1 MPQLWT
7 ETIVTQYFWL
17 VVVLFGFYYLA
28 VTQIIP
34 QIAFTLKTRKELET
48 TSQFLNLNTNT
59 KTSSENNTKTLLSN
73 ILTPLSTTT
82 KISEGKE
89 TVQLKKNINSIK
101 ADFIQKY
108 SV

>member
-1 MPQLWT
+1 
-7 ETIVTQYFWL
+7 
-17 VVVLFGFYYLA
+17 
-28 VTQIIP
+28 
-34 QIAFTLKTRKELET
+34 
-48 TSQFLNLNTNT
+48 
-59 KTSSENNTKTLLSN
+59 LSN

-82 KISEGKE
+82 KTSEAKE